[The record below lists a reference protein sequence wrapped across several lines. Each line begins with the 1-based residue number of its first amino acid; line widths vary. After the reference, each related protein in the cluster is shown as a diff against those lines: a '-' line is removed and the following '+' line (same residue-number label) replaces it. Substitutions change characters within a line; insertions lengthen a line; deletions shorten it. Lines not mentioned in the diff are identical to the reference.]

1 MRSSCATI
9 AVLGTLLGTL
19 LGIGAS
25 ATTLQQLSTDAMIQ
39 QSTAIVRAKVTGS
52 NTAFV
57 GKDIYTYYQLQV
69 TQSLKSSSALNQ
81 IQVAVPGGMARG
93 LRQMVAGAPTLTNG
107 QDYVIFLWTSRS
119 GLTQII
125 GLSQGLFSVVP
136 DSNGNPMLVRPA
148 AAALMLNQSGQPVAS
163 QPVSMS
169 LSALLGEIQ
178 TVLGASK

>member
-1 MRSSCATI
+1 M
-9 AVLGTLLGTL
+9 
-19 LGIGAS
+19 
-25 ATTLQQLSTDAMIQ
+25 
-39 QSTAIVRAKVTGS
+39 
-52 NTAFV
+52 
-57 GKDIYTYYQLQV
+57 
-69 TQSLKSSSALNQ
+69 
-81 IQVAVPGGMARG
+81 
-93 LRQMVAGAPTLTNG
+93 NG

-125 GLSQGLFSVVP
+125 GLSQGLFTVMP

-148 AAALMLNQSGQPVAS
+148 AAALMLNQSGQSVAS

>member
-1 MRSSCATI
+1 M
-9 AVLGTLLGTL
+9 
-19 LGIGAS
+19 GAS
-25 ATTLQQLSTDAMIQ
+25 ATTLQQLSTDAMIL

-69 TQSLKSSSALNQ
+69 TQSLKSSSPQTQ

-93 LRQMVAGAPTLTNG
+93 LRQMVAGAPTLMNG

-125 GLSQGLFSVVP
+125 GLSQGLFTVVP
-136 DSNGNPMLVRPA
+136 DSNGNAMLVRPA